1 MPCSA
6 LTRSAT
12 WICSS
17 RLASSGCPEPPKAR
31 QVESVNCRPPPK
43 PLPVLMAQFPLL
55 SHSASASQSVS
66 AWAAG
71 AASSAAG
78 MTGAPAATTA
88 RVARP
93 SAAGTARR
101 AVTSGGG
108 GGQHGTNEVHG
119 SPGAAPRP
127 TCPGPSRGG
136 ADGARCRSLS
146 GPCVA
151 GSGGPSDRMAPGL
164 RSAPLERTDA
174 SRLNP
179 RRGHGA
185 WLSAS

>member
-1 MPCSA
+1 MASSDDESDDEPESESSSSEAEPDPASDPESLSSSEDPADGTLLLGESSVLPVFFEHVGQAFMPCSA

-31 QVESVNCRPPPK
+31 HVESVNCRPPPK

-66 AWAAG
+66 ACAAG

-93 SAAGTARR
+93 SRPGRR
-101 AVTSGGG
+101 
-108 GGQHGTNEVHG
+108 
-119 SPGAAPRP
+119 
-127 TCPGPSRGG
+127 
-136 ADGARCRSLS
+136 GAR
-146 GPCVA
+146 
-151 GSGGPSDRMAPGL
+151 
-164 RSAPLERTDA
+164 
-174 SRLNP
+174 
-179 RRGHGA
+179 
-185 WLSAS
+185 